1 MKVVV
6 ILRVLL
12 QMESGIFWVSTA
24 KKTIV
29 RVRVSLLDGLGETR
43 KRIASERVQKYRQSV
58 NFCVSFLCY
67 CCKYNCLEELLNFR
81 KFRILNN
88 TKDWDV
94 AMLNR

>member
-1 MKVVV
+1 MKD
-6 ILRVLL
+6 
-12 QMESGIFWVSTA
+12 ESGGDIESFITNGEWYLLGEYSK

-67 CCKYNCLEELLNFR
+67 RCTYNCLEEL
-81 KFRILNN
+81 
-88 TKDWDV
+88 
-94 AMLNR
+94 